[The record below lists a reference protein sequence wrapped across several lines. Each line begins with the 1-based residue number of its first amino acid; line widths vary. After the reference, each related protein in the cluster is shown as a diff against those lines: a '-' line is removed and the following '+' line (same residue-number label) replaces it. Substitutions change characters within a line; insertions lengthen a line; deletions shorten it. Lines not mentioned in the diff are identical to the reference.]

1 MKIYFLS
8 KNEHKLRE
16 IRSFLEPYGFEV
28 EIMFEDKVEIQ
39 SDSLAEIV
47 KKAVEFVGR
56 RKYAFFAEDAGLF
69 IDHLNGFPG
78 PYSSYVYKTIGI
90 DGILKLMLGV
100 EDRKA
105 TFRSA
110 IALFHPKLDEI
121 KVFEGHVEGV
131 ISTEKRG
138 TEGFGFDP
146 IFIPRGES
154 RTFAEMSLEEKNRY
168 SHRARAVKKMLDF
181 LLEFKF

>member
-16 IRSFLEPYGFEV
+16 IRRFLEPYGFEV

-39 SDSLAEIV
+39 SDNLAEIV

-56 RKYAFFAEDAGLF
+56 RDHAFFAEDAGLF

-100 EDRKA
+100 KNRKA

-110 IALFHPKLDEI
+110 IALFHPELDEI
-121 KVFEGHVEGV
+121 KVFEGDVEGV

-138 TEGFGFDP
+138 AGGFGFDP

-154 RTFAEMSLEEKNRY
+154 RTFAEMSLEEKNKY

-181 LLEFKF
+181 LLELKF

>member
-28 EIMFEDKVEIQ
+28 EIMFEDKMEIQ

-105 TFRSA
+105 T
-110 IALFHPKLDEI
+110 
-121 KVFEGHVEGV
+121 
-131 ISTEKRG
+131 
-138 TEGFGFDP
+138 
-146 IFIPRGES
+146 
-154 RTFAEMSLEEKNRY
+154 
-168 SHRARAVKKMLDF
+168 
-181 LLEFKF
+181 

>member
-39 SDSLAEIV
+39 SDNLVEIV
-47 KKAVEFVGR
+47 RKAVEFIGR

-100 EDRKA
+100 KNRKA

-110 IALFHPKLDEI
+110 IALFHPELDEI

-131 ISTEKRG
+131 ISMEKRG
-138 TEGFGFDP
+138 AGGFGFDP